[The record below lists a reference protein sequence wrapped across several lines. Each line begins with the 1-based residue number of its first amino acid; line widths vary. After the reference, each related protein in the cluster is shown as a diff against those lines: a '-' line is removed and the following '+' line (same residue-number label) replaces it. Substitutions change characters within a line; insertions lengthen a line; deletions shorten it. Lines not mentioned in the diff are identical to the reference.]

1 MPQAALQTEEPT
13 TAQPR
18 VEPYVKCALLILS
31 CATAALFAAHVGVGL
46 WARHE
51 FTQAESV
58 VASHSNSLAGG
69 YGIYHKLNRYPYTV
83 TAYMPCFYLLQAGL
97 HLLGLPIFQ
106 AGRLISILAFLG
118 IVALC
123 WRILE
128 LLTADRYVAWTGTLL
143 VAGAA
148 DLNFWATVGQVD
160 MLGLFFSIAAL
171 YSYCQYTVQPRPRR
185 LVWAGCFVV
194 LAICTKQTMLAAG
207 GAILLLLALDD
218 RRRAAWFALATGAA
232 SAALVLWL
240 NHRTAGGFL
249 DNTVWA
255 NINPFSLAK
264 LFQHLNYLL
273 AAAAGLIVLAAA
285 GAVSALRRARQPLYI
300 YLAATAAILLATGSK
315 IGSDLNYEIETLV
328 AFGLCSGWSLHRLGF
343 FPEYF
348 RGSRSAVTLLQ
359 APVLLQV
366 VLSLVISGRILLT
379 RLVVEPMERQEYS
392 QLRPYLL
399 PERGPVISVELD
411 PVIQARDRLDVEPL
425 IYTLLA
431 NAGRIDPE
439 PLWQD
444 LSNKRFSSVI
454 LYEDVSQPRTGSLN
468 PEVPTLPDRDLDA
481 IRRGYRLVRH
491 IPGPVLNGAYIYQ
504 PVP

>member
-1 MPQAALQTEEPT
+1 MPQVALQTEKPT
-13 TAQPR
+13 GSQRGIEQHVRWT
-18 VEPYVKCALLILS
+18 LLILS
-31 CATAALFAAHVGVGL
+31 AATAALLAAHAGVSL

-58 VASHSNSLAGG
+58 VASHSNSLAEG
-69 YGIYHKLNRYPYTV
+69 YGIYHKLDHYPYTV
-83 TAYMPCFYLLQAGL
+83 SAYMPCFYLLQAGL

-118 IVALC
+118 IAVLC
-123 WRILE
+123 WRILD
-128 LLTADRYVAWTGTLL
+128 LLTADRYVTWTGTLL

-171 YSYCQYTVQPRPRR
+171 YAYLRYRARRRPLH

-207 GAILLLLALDD
+207 GTILVLLALHD
-218 RRRAAWFALATGAA
+218 RRRAVWFALCTGAI
-232 SAALVLWL
+232 SATLVLWL
-240 NHRTAGGFL
+240 NHLTAGGFL

-264 LFQHLNYLL
+264 LFQHLQYLL
-273 AAAAGLIVLAAA
+273 AAAAGLIVLAAVGA
-285 GAVSALRRARQPLYI
+285 GSALRRAADPLYV
-300 YLAATAAILLATGSK
+300 YLAAAAGVLLATGSK

-328 AFGLCSGWSLHRLGF
+328 ALGLCAGWSLHRLHF

-348 RGSRSAVTLLQ
+348 RGSRGAVTLLH

-366 VLSLVISGRILLT
+366 ALSLVISSRILLT
-379 RLVVEPMERQEYS
+379 RLAVEPIQRWECS
-392 QLRPYLL
+392 QLQPYLA

-411 PVIQARDRLDVEPL
+411 PVIQARHRLDLEPL

-431 NAGRIDPE
+431 KAGRIDPG
-439 PLWQD
+439 PLRRD
-444 LSNKRFSSVI
+444 LSNKKFSAVI
-454 LYEDVSQPRTGSLN
+454 LYEDVFQSRSGLPN
-468 PEVPTLPDRDLDA
+468 PEVPSLPDADLA
-481 IRRGYRLVRH
+481 VIRRSYRLVRH
-491 IPGPVLNGAYIYQ
+491 IPGPVLDGAYLYQ
-504 PVP
+504 PLP